1 MATRKFF
8 LLASALFAATLN
20 AQTPEVVLRATTR
33 LVQINVIA
41 TQHGAPVPGLKKSG
55 FQVFDNGKPQEI
67 RQFSEDTRA
76 VLPVSAE
83 RLPPGTLGHER

>member
-1 MATRKFF
+1 MVTRRFVI
-8 LLASALFAATLN
+8 LASALIAATLN

-41 TQHGAPVPGLKKSG
+41 TQHGAAVPGLKKSD
-55 FQVFDNGKPQEI
+55 FQVFDNGKQQEI

-76 VLPVSAE
+76 VLPVYSVPREGYA
-83 RLPPGTLGHER
+83 GKA